1 MVIVMITKGKM
12 IKALKAAGVRR
23 GDKDG
28 SSVGLEHLKTF
39 AITTMYFDTFGGL
52 QKEHFAN

>member
-1 MVIVMITKGKM
+1 MITKGKM
-12 IKALKAAGVRR
+12 IKALKAAGIRR